1 MADFRS
7 NCDHRDSTNSGLS
20 YNQVI
25 DVIFDEDSGAPT
37 EPVTLAEAK
46 NFCKIDVTEDDTLIT
61 ALITAARQMCEAF
74 SNIGFV
80 EREVIAIV
88 NNGNGGVFL
97 PYGPIDTVTE
107 VLINDDPITTYEV
120 SGVKWKQLLEPN
132 NDRVTVKY
140 TGGYATL
147 PENLKTAL
155 LNAIFYLYDNRS
167 EGMDNIGPVAKM
179 LLKPISRND

>member
-1 MADFRS
+1 MADYSS
-7 NCDHRDSTNSGLS
+7 NCDHQDSRNSGLS

-25 DVIFDEDSGAPT
+25 DVIFNEDSGAPT

-46 NFCKIDVTEDDTLIT
+46 NFCKIDVSEDDTLIT
-61 ALITAARQMCEAF
+61 ALITAARQMCEEF
-74 SNIGFV
+74 SNIGFI
-80 EREVIAIV
+80 ERELTSIF
-88 NNGNGGVFL
+88 NNGNGGKFL

-107 VLINDDPITTYEV
+107 VKINDVVTTTYTLG
-120 SGVKWKQLLEPN
+120 GVKWKQLLDPVA
-132 NDRVTVKY
+132 DRVEVTY